1 MTSLIIDP
9 NQLDS
14 DATLPNNISLTRA
27 SVSLNFLLVDH
38 GSGNTAPSLFLYNYD
53 PKTYNTWYPPFHFR
67 PWSIPS
73 PATTYRDLRRA
84 LNGERPAETQRAAH
98 LPAAIRHVEEM
109 LLVKEMTVQP
119 DPLRE
124 EIWLKFSKSQ
134 QQWTLYEF
142 AYFRGLP
149 ADRHALRGA
158 TERLSTVWLPL
169 VGAEFDEAV
178 RTERFQGIPIVDNV
192 ARLLRD
198 PAFISEIVHTV

>member
-1 MTSLIIDP
+1 MTSLLIDP
-9 NQLDS
+9 NQLGS
-14 DATLPNNISLTRA
+14 DDTLPNNISLTRA
-27 SVSLNFLLVDH
+27 SVSLNFLLVDR
-38 GSGNTAPSLFLYNYD
+38 GSGNTVPALFLYNYD

-67 PWSIPS
+67 PWSTSS
-73 PATTYRDLRRA
+73 PATTYRDLRRV
-84 LNGERPAETQRAAH
+84 LNGERPAETRRTAH
-98 LPAAIRHVEEM
+98 LPAAIRHVEEL

-119 DPLRE
+119 EPLRE

-142 AYFRGLP
+142 AYFLGLP

-198 PAFISEIVHTV
+198 PAFVSEIVHTA

>member
-1 MTSLIIDP
+1 M
-9 NQLDS
+9 
-14 DATLPNNISLTRA
+14 
-27 SVSLNFLLVDH
+27 
-38 GSGNTAPSLFLYNYD
+38 
-53 PKTYNTWYPPFHFR
+53 
-67 PWSIPS
+67 
-73 PATTYRDLRRA
+73 
-84 LNGERPAETQRAAH
+84 
-98 LPAAIRHVEEM
+98 
-109 LLVKEMTVQP
+109 KEMTVQP
-119 DPLRE
+119 EPLRE

-142 AYFRGLP
+142 AYFLGLP

-198 PAFISEIVHTV
+198 PAFVSEIVHTA